1 MRTFVLSCLTA
12 LALVLV
18 PAASAQTASGS
29 GIGRGELST
38 ETRTIAPGE
47 KVRGTIV
54 VTGGDIVVRGE
65 LDGDAIA
72 LGGDVVLMP
81 GGLVEG
87 DAVSLGGRVRLEGG
101 QVRGDVVGGPKQ
113 PRSAIP
119 VARRMQHSAGVAFGW
134 LVITLLIGFGVLVL
148 AGSYLDG
155 VTRVLERRFLHAF
168 WMGVVG
174 ELALFPVMLLLVV
187 GLALTIVGI
196 LVVPF
201 AIVLYVFAAAG
212 LLMLGFLGAA
222 RVTGLALLSR
232 ETASRLSARG
242 AALRAL
248 VTGIVALLALW
259 FVAAFA
265 TPWPWLEMAVRLVAA
280 AICWVAV
287 TAGFGA
293 ALISRAGTRRT
304 EGTRPSPKAAD
315 PLAWQTPTPVTGVAA
330 ARRTA
335 SGGSRR

>member
-1 MRTFVLSCLTA
+1 MRTFLLSVLTA
-12 LALVLV
+12 LGLVLA
-18 PAASAQTASGS
+18 PAATAQVKTTG
-29 GIGRGELST
+29 GIGHAEFTT
-38 ETRTIAPGE
+38 ETRTIASGE
-47 KVRGTIV
+47 RVRGTV
-54 VTGGDIVVRGE
+54 LVTGDIVVRGE
-65 LDGDAIA
+65 LDGDAIS
-72 LGGDVVLMP
+72 LGGDVVVAP
-81 GGLVEG
+81 GGLVTG

-101 QVRGDVVGGPKQ
+101 TVRGDVIGGPER
-113 PRSAIP
+113 PRAAVP
-119 VARRMQHSAGVAFGW
+119 AAVRMRHAAGLAFGW
-134 LVITLLIGFGVLVL
+134 LVIVLMIGFGVLVF
-148 AGSYLDG
+148 AGTYLDG
-155 VTRVLERRFLHAF
+155 VTRVLERRFLQAF
-168 WMGVVG
+168 WMGIVG
-174 ELALFPVMLLLVV
+174 ELALLPVLLLLVV

-196 LVVPF
+196 LLVPF
-201 AIVLYVFAAAG
+201 AIVAYVLAAAG

-259 FVAAFA
+259 IVGAFV
-265 TPWPWLEMAVRLVAA
+265 TPWPWLETSVRLVAA

-293 ALISRAGTRRT
+293 ALISRAGTRRA
-304 EGTRPSPKAAD
+304 EGMRPSPKTAD

-335 SGGSRR
+335 GGGSRR